1 MWSAIISGAA
11 TIAAVLYIQGPI
23 VALILTAVSSLALLI
38 VLRTTENKLSVQK
51 MRPRPLEVIDGKNEV
66 DLLFPPL
73 NQQAS

>member
-23 VALILTAVSSLALLI
+23 VALVLTAVSSLALLV
-38 VLRTTENKLSVQK
+38 VLRATEHKMSVQK
-51 MRPRPLEVIDGKNEV
+51 TSPRQLEVIDGNNEV

>member
-23 VALILTAVSSLALLI
+23 VALILTAVSSLALLV
-38 VLRTTENKLSVQK
+38 VLRATENSVPAQK
-51 MRPRPLEVIDGKNEV
+51 AHPRPLPVIDGNNEV

-73 NQQAS
+73 TQQAS

>member
-23 VALILTAVSSLALLI
+23 VALVLTAVSSLALLV
-38 VLRTTENKLSVQK
+38 VLRATEHKISVEK
-51 MRPRPLEVIDGKNEV
+51 TSPRPLEVIDGNNEV
-66 DLLFPPL
+66 DRLFPPL

>member
-23 VALILTAVSSLALLI
+23 VALVLTAISSLALLI
-38 VLRTTENKLSVQK
+38 VLRATENNETQK
-51 MRPRPLEVIDGKNEV
+51 APPRPLQVIDGNNEV

-73 NQQAS
+73 KQQAS